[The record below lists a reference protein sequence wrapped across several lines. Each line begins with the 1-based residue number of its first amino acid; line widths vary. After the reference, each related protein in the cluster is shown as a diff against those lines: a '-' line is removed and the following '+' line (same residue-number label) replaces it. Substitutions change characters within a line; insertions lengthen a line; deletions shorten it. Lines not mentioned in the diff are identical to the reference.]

1 MYYSA
6 PVLFALFLD
15 FGMDTFVKIHEL
27 NYPLNVPFLKKER
40 SLKWKWRVLGIILKN
55 ECGDGKGNKGILI
68 G

>member
-15 FGMDTFVKIHEL
+15 FGMDAFVKIHEL
-27 NYPLNVPFLKKER
+27 NYPLKVSFLKKER
-40 SLKWKWRVLGIILKN
+40 YLKWKWCVLGILKN

>member
-1 MYYSA
+1 MYNSA

-40 SLKWKWRVLGIILKN
+40 SLK
-55 ECGDGKGNKGILI
+55 
-68 G
+68 